1 VKRALIATLVPATCA
16 LALVAP
22 AGTAPAPVPTVA
34 REVLAVS
41 RPANTP
47 GYTLYLVRVTAMPGA
62 LLAKHYH
69 PGTQNAYVVSG
80 SVRYTVFKGTA
91 RIYHGPADTT
101 TKPYKVIAAGHSGTL
116 VPGDWIVESTP
127 LVHQAQVT
135 SPGPFVVLI
144 SALFKTGQGL
154 AVPVS

>member
-1 VKRALIATLVPATCA
+1 VKRMFIAALVPATLA

-22 AGTAPAPVPTVA
+22 AGTATEPVPTVA

-41 RPANTP
+41 TPANAH

-62 LLAKHYH
+62 LLAKHFH

-80 SVRYTVFKGTA
+80 SVRYTVFKGAA
-91 RIYHGPADTT
+91 RVYHGPADTT
-101 TKPYKVIAAGHSGTL
+101 TKPYKVITAGHSGTL
-116 VPGDWIVESTP
+116 VAGDWLVETP
-127 LVHQAQVT
+127 SLVHQAQVT

-154 AVPVS
+154 ATPVK